1 MNALSIHFY
10 SKDVAGRQEQV
21 LSIFVANHNVTL
33 QEFDE
38 VVVNAITGAT
48 VTVDTIHIVG
58 YQEDVHRV
66 RQWVREDGSVLCG
79 RLENLVGLIETGVRF
94 ILFDETQG
102 RHVDEDVDGR
112 RREASEVLQV
122 EQQAVLLAAFK
133 AGGGEQRAP
142 TGTHYVK
149 TSDSHAERFLRVSNV
164 LEDGA
169 NVCLLAYWLAGYL
182 WNAPIR
188 YVVVDTSGIYSVAQ
202 KMVYEAAVRGGL
214 AGQPLV
220 WSHRS
225 HDGVDEIAEHHA
237 REALFLISAST
248 SGGLAQRLI
257 KQGALPD
264 RLVTLF
270 YLSDANS
277 ESGRVLCNL
286 RGTNGQGLEAI
297 RNYREADCPCCQK
310 HYHRIQ
316 IQGDQFAIAPPNVS
330 SVEIKA
336 TDLPGELKPTLSA
349 LLGLRVFCAFRRQE
363 GDRVAS
369 IAANVSSILS
379 GPLTEKNRGFLT
391 QKREEWASLVRR
403 SSSVSSRHIVACSY
417 PQSTEIA
424 EAIAQTM
431 RPLLRDGDRLRV
443 LSVAELRSA
452 VPEAGT
458 STVVV
463 SACIDEGKELLAVSR
478 TLRDV
483 QESGSTTYLAAL
495 HMMCPKTEADRL
507 RSNLTFGQHGPTT
520 FSMHCLISLPVN
532 CYEEEASW
540 AKELQELLRIQ
551 SFADRNEL
559 MVPANME
566 ARISRLQAAPG
577 TGLIDDL
584 FWPAAGGEHLALRSD
599 FSLLTDAR
607 HPPAA
612 TQADL
617 YVVVSLLLSQLRMS
631 SNAGRRLSYNAYERS
646 IISPDNFD
654 RFNDGVLQACL
665 LRAARP
671 KELSYGA
678 CDAALSERMLSVLLH
693 SVPGEQISERS
704 ESLMEFLV
712 ALATGRLTLHNA
724 HLLEFC
730 HRIIGAAAAEESAV
744 LIAQYLIWRE
754 TPESTL
760 AVRPTLALS
769 SSEAVTPDGLRDG
782 QEVDQQ
788 SAVQLDM
795 LMTQTA
801 GSDQSTSTRDA

>member
-1 MNALSIHFY
+1 MNALAIHTY
-10 SKDVAGRQEQV
+10 SKNVAGRQEQV
-21 LSIFVANHNVTL
+21 LSIFVANHGVTL
-33 QEFDE
+33 QELDE
-38 VVVNAITGAT
+38 AVVNAISGDTA
-48 VTVDTIHIVG
+48 TVDTVHIVG
-58 YQEDVHRV
+58 YQEDVDRV
-66 RQWVREDGSVLCG
+66 RQWVREDGSVLLG
-79 RLENLVGLIETGVRF
+79 RFENLIGSIETGVRF
-94 ILFDETQG
+94 ILFDEAQG
-102 RHVDEDVDGR
+102 QHVDEDIDGR
-112 RREASEVLQV
+112 RSGASSDLQM
-122 EQQAVLLAAFK
+122 EQQAALLAAFK

-149 TSDSHAERFLRVSNV
+149 TSESHAERFLRVSNV

-202 KMVYEAAVRGGL
+202 KMIYEVAARGGL
-214 AGQPLV
+214 VGQPLV

-257 KQGALPD
+257 RQGALPD

-270 YLSDANS
+270 FLSDSNS
-277 ESGRVLCNL
+277 ESGRVLCDL
-286 RGTNGQGLEAI
+286 RGTDGQGLQPI
-297 RNYREADCPCCQK
+297 RNYREEDCPSCKQ

-349 LLGLRVFCAFRRQE
+349 LLGLRVFCAFRRRD
-363 GDRVAS
+363 GGRVAS
-369 IAANVSSILS
+369 IAANVEPILS
-379 GPLTEKNRGFLT
+379 APLTEKNRGFLT
-391 QKREEWASLVRR
+391 QKRQEWVSLMRR
-403 SSSVSSRHIVACSY
+403 SSSVSLRHIVTCSY
-417 PQSTEIA
+417 PRSTEIA
-424 EAIAQTM
+424 EAIAQTI
-431 RPLLRDGDRLRV
+431 RPLLRDDGRPRV
-443 LSVAELRSA
+443 LSTDELRSA

-463 SACIDEGKELLAVSR
+463 SACIDEGRELLAVSR

-483 QESGSTTYLAAL
+483 QENGSTTYLAAL
-495 HMMCPKTEADRL
+495 HMMCPKAEADRL
-507 RSNLTFGQHGPTT
+507 RSNLTFGQHGPGT

-540 AKELQELLRIQ
+540 SRELQELLRIQ
-551 SFADRNEL
+551 SFADRNDL
-559 MVPANME
+559 MVPTKME
-566 ARISRLQAAPG
+566 TRISRLQEAPG

-584 FWPAAGGEHLALRSD
+584 FWPAASDRQLALRSD

-607 HPPAA
+607 RPPAA

-617 YVVVSLLLSQLRMS
+617 YVVVSLLLSQLRIS
-631 SNAGRRLSYNAYERS
+631 SDAGRRLSYNAYERS

-678 CDAALSERMLSVLLH
+678 CDVTLSERMLNVLLH
-693 SVPGEQISERS
+693 SVPAEQISDRS

-712 ALATGRLTLHNA
+712 ALATERLTLHSA

-730 HRIIGAAAAEESAV
+730 NRIIAAAASEESAV

-754 TPESTL
+754 NPDGGL
-760 AVRPTLALS
+760 VFRPRFTS
-769 SSEAVTPDGLRDG
+769 SSGGPGKLDVSPA
-782 QEVDQQ
+782 EVDRVEQ
-788 SAVQLDM
+788 VVEQLDM
-795 LMTQTA
+795 L
-801 GSDQSTSTRDA
+801 GRSTTDSA

>member
-1 MNALSIHFY
+1 MNALIIHIY
-10 SKDVAGRQEQV
+10 SKVVAGRQEQV

-33 QEFDE
+33 EEFDE
-38 VVVNAITGAT
+38 AVVNAITAAT
-48 VTVDTIHIVG
+48 VTVDTVHIVG
-58 YQEDVHRV
+58 YQQDVHRV
-66 RQWVREDGSVLCG
+66 RQWVREEGSALRG
-79 RLENLVGLIETGVRF
+79 RFENLVGVIETGVRF

-102 RHVDEDVDGR
+102 RHVDEDVAER
-112 RREASEVLQV
+112 RRDESEVLLM
-122 EQQAVLLAAFK
+122 EQQAVLLAAFR

-182 WNAPIR
+182 WSAPIR
-188 YVVVDTSGIYSVAQ
+188 YVVVDTSGIFSVAQ
-202 KMVYEAAVRGGL
+202 KLIYEVAIRGGL

-257 KQGALPD
+257 RQGALPD

-270 YLSDANS
+270 FLSDSNCEA
-277 ESGRVLCNL
+277 GRVLCNL
-286 RGTNGQGLEAI
+286 RGTERQGLQAI
-297 RNYREADCPCCQK
+297 RNYQEADCPYCKK

-336 TDLPGELKPTLSA
+336 ADLPGELKPTLSA
-349 LLGLRVFCAFRRQE
+349 LLGLRVFSAFRRHE
-363 GDRVAS
+363 GDRIAS
-369 IAANVSSILS
+369 IAANVGPILS

-391 QKREEWASLVRR
+391 QKREEWVSLVRR

-431 RPLLRDGDRLRV
+431 RPLLRDNGRPRV
-443 LSVAELRSA
+443 LSADELRSA
-452 VPEAGT
+452 IPEAGT

-483 QESGSTTYLAAL
+483 QENGSTTYLAAL
-495 HMMCPKTEADRL
+495 HMICPKTEADRL
-507 RSNLTFGQHGPTT
+507 RSNLTFGQHGPAT
-520 FSMHCLISLPVN
+520 FSMHCLISLPLN
-532 CYEEEASW
+532 CYEEEVSW

-551 SFADRNEL
+551 SFADRNDL
-559 MVPANME
+559 AVPARLE
-566 ARISRLQAAPG
+566 ARISRLQEAPG
-577 TGLIDDL
+577 EGLIDDI
-584 FWPAAGGEHLALRSD
+584 FWPAASGQPLALRSD

-631 SNAGRRLSYNAYERS
+631 SDAARRLSYNAYERS

-678 CDAALSERMLSVLLH
+678 CDISLSERMLSVLLH

-712 ALATGRLTLHNA
+712 ALATERLTLHRV

-730 HRIIGAAAAEESAV
+730 NRIVAAAASEDSAV
-744 LIAQYLIWRE
+744 LVAQYIIGRE
-754 TPESTL
+754 N
-760 AVRPTLALS
+760 
-769 SSEAVTPDGLRDG
+769 PDGGLVLRPDFTASAG
-782 QEVDQQ
+782 GLAAPEILPAEVDSVQYV
-788 SAVQLDM
+788 AGQLDM
-795 LMTQTA
+795 L
-801 GSDQSTSTRDA
+801 GTSTEDSE